1 MMVTSAQLR
10 AARAYLGWTMEKA
23 AMACGLHR
31 RTIIRLENDE
41 HYAQGQPASLRKLV
55 ALYRERRIILED
67 RGLAVADT
75 IAEPA
80 SASALSMHLEPKSTR
95 RMVR

>member
-1 MMVTSAQLR
+1 MTSAQLR

-67 RGLAVADT
+67 RCRGGNTTNSGNTTNNNCTD
-75 IAEPA
+75 
-80 SASALSMHLEPKSTR
+80 H
-95 RMVR
+95 

>member
-23 AMACGLHR
+23 AMACSLHR

-41 HYAQGQPASLRKLV
+41 RYAQGQPASLRKLV
-55 ALYRERRIILED
+55 ALYRQRRIILKD
-67 RGLAVADT
+67 GGLAVSDRGVK
-75 IAEPA
+75 PA
-80 SASALSMHLEPKSTR
+80 SGPTLNVHLKPR
-95 RMVR
+95 